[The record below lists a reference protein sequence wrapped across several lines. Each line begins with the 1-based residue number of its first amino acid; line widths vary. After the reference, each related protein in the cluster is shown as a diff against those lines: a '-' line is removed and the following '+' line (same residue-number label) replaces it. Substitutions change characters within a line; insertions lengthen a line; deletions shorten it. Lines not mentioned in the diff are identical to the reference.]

1 VQAGRLQR
9 ATAMDAVVRIMSLCS
24 KPLIDQVLA
33 HRDD

>member
-1 VQAGRLQR
+1 
-9 ATAMDAVVRIMSLCS
+9 MDAVVRIMSLCS

>member
-1 VQAGRLQR
+1 
-9 ATAMDAVVRIMSLCS
+9 MDAVVRIMSLGS